1 MWDSEAWLGTTEHML
16 GEGTNGKHL
25 EVTLTGRVCA
35 LPQQKPQSLSIE
47 RQRKLAERFHPILAF
62 LCLELR
68 AHKSHSDM
76 AMFLRSNFVKQC
88 YFCWQN
94 SRCSL
99 GFVLFHLLQFLIYF
113 TQMLGINKEKKIVS
127 FAEMSCLSEE
137 R

>member
-1 MWDSEAWLGTTEHML
+1 MWDSEVWLGTAELML

-47 RQRKLAERFHPILAF
+47 RQRKLAGWFHPILAF

-76 AMFLRSNFVKQC
+76 FLRGNFVKQS

-113 TQMLGINKEKKIVS
+113 TQMLGIKRRK
-127 FAEMSCLSEE
+127 
-137 R
+137 